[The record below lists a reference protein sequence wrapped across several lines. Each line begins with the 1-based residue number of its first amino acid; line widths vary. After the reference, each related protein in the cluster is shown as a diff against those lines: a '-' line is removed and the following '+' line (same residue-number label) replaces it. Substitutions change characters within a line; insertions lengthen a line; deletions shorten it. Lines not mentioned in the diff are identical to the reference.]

1 MLTNFV
7 VLELTQ
13 LVGMCFLF
21 YGSIQFANILLFV
34 LHTPWVALAYVY
46 FMTLQI
52 VVIYILFSALYRFQ
66 KLLRNKQLRSLCET
80 VQTVIIH
87 ILFSVLYLKVSKT
100 FNKQVTHVVFKDGYQ
115 STWDK
120 AQKKGVKLVSVL
132 WVEK

>member
-13 LVGMCFLF
+13 LMGMCFLF
-21 YGSIQFANILLFV
+21 YGLIQFANILLFV

-80 VQTVIIH
+80 ANSNHSHFVFCA
-87 ILFSVLYLKVSKT
+87 LSKG
-100 FNKQVTHVVFKDGYQ
+100 FKNF
-115 STWDK
+115 
-120 AQKKGVKLVSVL
+120 
-132 WVEK
+132 